1 MKYEGVLICVTDT
14 AFLLAGEGDGSPALP
29 IPALAFKCF
38 GSVPDARSDPLL
50 SLNARTRFQLYELWS
65 FPLLKK
71 KKKANK
77 KPEETSALFYLL
89 ILVAEGCATE
99 KH

>member
-71 KKKANK
+71 KKRQTKNQK
-77 KPEETSALFYLL
+77 RPLLYFIYLF
-89 ILVAEGCATE
+89 
-99 KH
+99 